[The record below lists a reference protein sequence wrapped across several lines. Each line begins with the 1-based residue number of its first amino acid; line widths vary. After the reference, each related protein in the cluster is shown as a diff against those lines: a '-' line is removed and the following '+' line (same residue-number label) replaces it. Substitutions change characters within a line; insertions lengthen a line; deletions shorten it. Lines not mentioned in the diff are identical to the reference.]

1 MLDFFKLPYNS
12 NSFNG
17 FISAETFSYHY
28 DKHHK
33 TYFDNLIKLIS
44 GTELEGK
51 SLVEIIKASYNN
63 PQLKSIYNNSA
74 QVFNHDF
81 YWQSLSPDKLEISN
95 FLKEKIIEGF
105 SSLDEF
111 KLNLKSIG
119 LSQFGSGW
127 VWVILEDD
135 KIKITSLPN
144 ADSPLI
150 NNQKPLLCIDV
161 WEHAYYIDYRN
172 NRAEYLEMLINNY
185 INWNFFEENLKEN
198 I

>member
-1 MLDFFKLPYNS
+1 MLDFFKLPYNPS
-12 NSFNG
+12 SFNG

-95 FLKEKIIEGF
+95 FLKEKIIESF

-111 KLNLKSIG
+111 KLNLKSTG

-172 NRAEYLEMLINNY
+172 NRAEYLEMLINNS